1 VKNLKGKLSKPS
13 PEKLLRLT
21 MLSSYNS
28 VLQLQ
33 ELIDEWNDP
42 KDIAQRAAEL
52 IKKIHVMYGRE
63 AFEIFKMLQNKCK
76 HPKKMRDLC
85 ADGTVY
91 CMDCNADLTEDEI
104 FSAKTPTLM
113 KQKVLSRRK
122 IVKKYAKQK
131 MSQPQIARKLNV
143 SLSTIEKDMVILR
156 S

>member
-1 VKNLKGKLSKPS
+1 MSKPTPKDLLKIIMMNS
-13 PEKLLRLT
+13 YESVKHHEKLI
-21 MLSSYNS
+21 
-28 VLQLQ
+28 
-33 ELIDEWNDP
+33 EKWNDP
-42 KDIAQRAAEL
+42 QDVVQRAAVIIL
-52 IKKIHVMYGRE
+52 NIHQMYGKM
-63 AFEIFKMLQNKCK
+63 AFGVFKMLQNNCK

-104 FSAKTPTLM
+104 FSTKTSTLM
-113 KQKVLSRRK
+113 KEKILSRRK

-131 MSQPQIARKLNV
+131 MTQLKIAQKLNV